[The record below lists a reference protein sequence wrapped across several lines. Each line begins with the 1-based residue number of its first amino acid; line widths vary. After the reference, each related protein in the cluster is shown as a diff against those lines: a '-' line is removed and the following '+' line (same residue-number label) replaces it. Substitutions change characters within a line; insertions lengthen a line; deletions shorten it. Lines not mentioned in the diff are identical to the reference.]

1 MDAIYARQ
9 SVDRADSISIESQVD
24 FCRYETRGEA
34 YRTYIDRGYSGK
46 NTERPGF
53 QAMMSDIESGRI
65 RKVIVYKLDRISRSI
80 LDFSAMMERFEK
92 YRVEFVSTTEKF
104 DTSSPVGRAM
114 LNICIVFAQLERETI
129 QKRVSDAYFSR
140 SQKGFYMGGRIPYGY
155 RLVPTTIGGVKT
167 SMYEIVPEEAAV
179 IRLMFELYSE
189 PECSYGDLVRYF
201 EARGITK
208 HGKPWERTR
217 MADTLRNSIYVRAD
231 LSVYQFYQEQGA
243 IVVNAPSDFIG
254 TNGCYY
260 YRGKD
265 SSGRKQMNFE
275 GNYLILAPHE
285 GIVPSDIWLKC
296 RRKCLR
302 NRQVKINPK
311 AKNTWLAGK
320 IKCGRCGYA
329 LVDKRYGSS
338 PARYLLCSN
347 RMNNRACP
355 GPGHLDTGD
364 MEALIYREMRK
375 KLALFPSLRRQKQGP
390 AINPERTALKIELT
404 KIEQE
409 ISALLERLAGADEV
423 MYRYISRRV
432 GELDARKNEIAAK
445 ISEHTRQRERDG
457 QEIDNHLTMWEE
469 LSFDDK
475 RRTADQLI
483 KAIYATEDAIQIEWR
498 I

>member
-9 SVDRADSISIESQVD
+9 SVDRSDSISIESQID
-24 FCRYETRGEA
+24 FCKYETRGEA
-34 YRTYIDRGYSGK
+34 YKTYIDRGYSGK

-53 QAMMSDIESGRI
+53 QEMMSDIESGLI
-65 RKVIVYKLDRISRSI
+65 SKVIVYKLDRISRSI
-80 LDFSAMMERFEK
+80 LDFSTMMERFGEH
-92 YRVEFVSTTEKF
+92 RVEFVSTTEKF
-104 DTSSPVGRAM
+104 DTSSPMGRAM

-167 SMYEIVPEEAAV
+167 SMYEIVPEEAEV
-179 IRLMFELYSE
+179 IKLMFELYSE

-201 EARGITK
+201 EERGITK
-208 HGKPWERTR
+208 HGKPWGRTR
-217 MADTLRNSIYVRAD
+217 IAEVLRNSIYVRAD

-243 IVVNAPSDFIG
+243 IIANEPSDFIG

-260 YRGKD
+260 YKGKD
-265 SSGRKQMNFE
+265 SSGRKEMNLE

-285 GIVPSDIWLKC
+285 GIVPSDIWIKC
-296 RRKCLR
+296 RRKCLK

-329 LVDKRYGSS
+329 LVDKRYNFSTV
-338 PARYLLCSN
+338 RYLLCSN
-347 RMNNRACP
+347 RMNNRACT

-364 MEALIYREMRK
+364 IETLIYSEMRK
-375 KLALFPSLRRQKQGP
+375 KLAFFQSLRHQKQD
-390 AINPERTALKIELT
+390 ISMNPEVTTLKIELT
-404 KIEQE
+404 KIEQD
-409 ISALLERLAGADEV
+409 ISNLLERLASADDV
-423 MYRYISRRV
+423 MYRYISERV
-432 GELDARKNEIAAK
+432 GELDVRKKEITAK
-445 ISEHTRQRERDG
+445 ISEHAQQRGIDY

-475 RRTADQLI
+475 RRTVDQLI
-483 KAIYATEDAIQIEWR
+483 KAIYATDEAIQIEWR